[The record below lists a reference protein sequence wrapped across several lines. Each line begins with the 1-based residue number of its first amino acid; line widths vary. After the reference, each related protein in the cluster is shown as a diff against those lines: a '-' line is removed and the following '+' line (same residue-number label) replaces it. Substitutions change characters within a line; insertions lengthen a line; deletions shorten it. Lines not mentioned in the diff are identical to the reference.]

1 MQSKRWFGNLR
12 ALFEVVRMSCVRYRT
27 DSLNCLLVIN
37 IYKRDQLLG
46 TSLLS
51 TAGVVLDRC
60 LYFKQGVMKILIS
73 GLYSGTNPQPG
84 IGIARSLRAA
94 YPSANLIGIEYSNR
108 CSGIH
113 WRDLDDV
120 ILQPPWEHIDLDSY
134 AGFIKELL
142 DGGALW
148 ISGVDLEIMWLASVF
163 PNGHPHLLTPSAS
176 ALKRISKPAVE
187 AHRGLPVKIPEFI
200 STEKSDWDLHA
211 FCREHGWR
219 VWLKGPYYEAV
230 RTPSWDT
237 FERWRAILSDAWS
250 TERLFL
256 QAHVT
261 GYEESICFCAYKG
274 KLIEAVYMRK
284 RELTEEGKTWAGEV
298 VDLPEDL
305 TKPLREVVSGL
316 NWTGGAELEMVRDPG
331 GALWLLECNPRFPAW
346 IHGATITGRNLPAAL
361 VESATLSKA
370 ARSESHSDQFTRVV
384 LEIPLREGFPLPNL
398 AEPFPGGIGHSLK
411 HPSGTLALAERLKK
425 LQVIDGNGN
434 GHCKLEAVDAV
445 RTDHKPTNGNG
456 NGSEGNGNGFHPKQI
471 KVVDSC
477 PQVPSTYLEDLN
489 DLDLEN
495 RQTPS
500 WIFFEKTASSLFHA
514 ASQLAGKLSGHG
526 LLVSNGYSIKTNPFE
541 NLLRLANDAG
551 FLAEAI
557 SLAEVERAL
566 AAGFPM
572 ERIVLNGPGK
582 WWPKTSLPNS
592 PLHAVFADSSA
603 DFGFIIESLEKQ
615 ELQAKIVGVRL
626 RPPGMGSRF
635 GFAIDEPKAFSNLL
649 ELIERL
655 PEKYRLGIHFHMASS
670 NIGVRQ
676 WWHLYESMLKW
687 CSSIEQL
694 AQRPIEYLDL
704 GGGWFPDDWHLK
716 APETFQTAIR
726 RAKDCLPNLQ
736 EIISEPGKAM
746 AQPSMAIAMRLLEF
760 DDSESEIKEAIVDGS
775 IAELPMHFVQPH
787 RILHRDAHGQWTTL
801 GRGKTR
807 LLGRLCMEH
816 DILATNI
823 ELPAGVRK
831 GDVLVFC
838 DAGAY
843 DRSMSYEFGRG

>member
-1 MQSKRWFGNLR
+1 
-12 ALFEVVRMSCVRYRT
+12 
-27 DSLNCLLVIN
+27 
-37 IYKRDQLLG
+37 
-46 TSLLS
+46 
-51 TAGVVLDRC
+51 
-60 LYFKQGVMKILIS
+60 MKIFIS

-84 IGIARSLRAA
+84 IGIARSLRGA
-94 YPSANLIGIEYSNR
+94 YPRANLVGIEYSNR

-113 WRDLDDV
+113 WQDLDDV
-120 ILQPPWEHIDLDSY
+120 ILQPPWEHIDLDLY
-134 AGFIKELL
+134 ADFIKELL

-163 PNGHPHLLTPSAS
+163 ANGHPNLLTPSAS

-200 STEKSDWDLHA
+200 STENSDWDLHA
-211 FCREHGWR
+211 FCRDHGWR

-230 RTPSWDT
+230 RTPSWDI

-261 GYEESICFCAYKG
+261 GYEESICFCAYRG
-274 KLIEAVYMRK
+274 QLIEAVYMRK

-298 VDLPEDL
+298 VDLPQDL
-305 TKPLREVVSGL
+305 ITPLREVVSKL

-331 GALWLLECNPRFPAW
+331 GDLWLLECNPRFPAW

-361 VESATLSKA
+361 VEGATLIKA
-370 ARSESHSDQFTRVV
+370 AKAETHSDQFTRVV
-384 LEIPLREGFPLPNL
+384 LEIPLRDGFPLPNL
-398 AEPFPGGIGHSLK
+398 AEPFPGAIGHSLK
-411 HPSGTLALAERLKK
+411 HPSGTLALAERLQK
-425 LQVIDGNGN
+425 LQVIEGNGN
-434 GHCKLEAVDAV
+434 GH
-445 RTDHKPTNGNG
+445 
-456 NGSEGNGNGFHPKQI
+456 NGFRPKQI
-471 KVVDSC
+471 NAGNSC
-477 PQVPSTYLEDLN
+477 PQVPATYLEDIN
-489 DLDLEN
+489 NLDLEN

-500 WIFFEKTASSLFHA
+500 WLFFEKTASTLFQE
-514 ASQLAGKLSGHG
+514 ASQLASKLSGRG

-541 NLLRLANDAG
+541 SFLRLANEAG

-582 WWPKTSLPNS
+582 WWPKTSLPNA
-592 PLHAVFADSSA
+592 PLHAVFADSAA
-603 DFGFIIESLEKQ
+603 DFDSIRKSLEEQ

-649 ELIERL
+649 EMIKRL
-655 PEKYRLGIHFHMASS
+655 PAQYRLGIHFHMASS

-676 WWHLYESMLKW
+676 WWHLYESMLRW

-716 APETFQTAIR
+716 SPERFQTAIG
-726 RAKDCLPNLQ
+726 RAKDCLPRLQ

-746 AQPSMAIAMRLLEF
+746 AQPSMAIAMRLLEV
-760 DDSESEIKEAIVDGS
+760 DNSEPEIKEAIVDGS

-823 ELPAGVRK
+823 DLPADVRK
-831 GDVLVFC
+831 GDLLVFC